1 MKHNGTGFEDARIL
15 ISGLK
20 WMFDSMQLAAPLKDR
35 AAEIRKSLYMLAGN
49 KMNGP
54 SRVLES

>member
-1 MKHNGTGFEDARIL
+1 MKHNGAGFEDARIL

-49 KMNGP
+49 KLNG
-54 SRVLES
+54 STH